1 MARLSR
7 AQLKARLCITA
18 VISCIVVVAV
28 TVFATRIRFRTDAQE
43 SLAYHAELE
52 TLKFTSSLNAQLGLV
67 VQMVKTPSIVKYME
81 NPDDPELK
89 ATAFEEFGSFKD
101 SYLSKSVFFVN
112 DKDHKFYQDLQEAY
126 LLDPT
131 KPENY
136 WYNMTMYETD
146 VYNFNI
152 NYNPDL
158 GATFLWV
165 NAVIRNSAGK
175 PVGIAGTGIPLTD
188 FINSMYSGLP
198 DNVTMY
204 IYDDKLVITG
214 AQDQSILAD
223 NIPVTDKLPDLAGL
237 EILPK
242 EITSAHSPKHE
253 FTFAPLSLVSWHL
266 VFAREYTFATAIG
279 YATGPIA
286 VCLVIIFI
294 AAAIALSMN
303 MVYSASTLK
312 TAVDDLSSG
321 NADLTRRVEL
331 NSTPFLAVMDDMVDS
346 LNRFIKKLQGIM
358 GTVKESNGSLV
369 SSGDRLH
376 ETTSATENSIVQVI
390 GSIDSIQRQIETQV
404 ESVPG
409 TANSVKQVS
418 SAIETIGGMIES
430 QSNGVSDA
438 SSAVEQM
445 IGNIASVNQ
454 SVDKMAASFEG
465 LRDNAM
471 NGINKQSA
479 VNEKIKQ
486 IEAQSDM
493 LQEANLAI
501 SSIAEQ
507 TNLLAMNAAIEA
519 AHAGEA
525 GRGFA
530 VVADEIRKL
539 SETSSAQSKTI
550 GDQLKNIKDS
560 ISEVVSASMESSS
573 AFDSVSSKI
582 DETDELVAQIKAAM
596 EEQNAGSRQIR
607 EALHSMNESTIQV
620 RKASNQME
628 SDNKAAMEQVA
639 LLRQATNGLMKDMN
653 GVSEGT
659 RKISDTGN
667 SLSAMVDE
675 VKSSIAKIGG
685 QIDQFKV

>member
-1 MARLSR
+1 MARQSR
-7 AQLKARLCITA
+7 AQLKARIFIA
-18 VISCIVVVAV
+18 AIISLIVVAAV
-28 TVFATRIRFRTDAQE
+28 TVFATRIRFRSDAQE
-43 SLAYHAELE
+43 KLAHQAHLE
-52 TLKFTSSLNAQLGLV
+52 TLQFTSSLNAQLGLV
-67 VQMVKTPSIVKYME
+67 IQMVKTPSIVKYME
-81 NPDDPELK
+81 NPDDPDLK
-89 ATAFEEFGSFKD
+89 AVAFEELGSYMD

-112 DKDHKFYQDLQEAY
+112 DKDHKFYQDLKEVY
-126 LLDPT
+126 LLDPD

-165 NAVIRNSAGK
+165 NAVIRNSAGQ

-188 FINSMYSGLP
+188 FINSMYSDLP
-198 DNVTMY
+198 KDVTMY
-204 IYDDKLVITG
+204 IYDDKLTITG
-214 AQDQSILAD
+214 AEDQSLLAEG
-223 NIPVTDKLPDLAGL
+223 IPVTDKLPDLQGQEL
-237 EILPK
+237 LPGD
-242 EITSAHSPKHE
+242 IASGHSPQHE
-253 FTFAPLSLVSWHL
+253 FTFAPLSLVNWHL
-266 VFAREYTFATAIG
+266 VFAKKYSFSAALG
-279 YATGPIA
+279 YATGPLA
-286 VCLVIIFI
+286 VCLVIIFVVG
-294 AAAIALSMN
+294 AILLSTN
-303 MVYSASTLK
+303 MIYSANTLK
-312 TAVDDLSSG
+312 AAVDDLSSG

-331 NSTPFLAVMDDMVDS
+331 GSTPFLAVMDELVDS
-346 LNRFIKKLQGIM
+346 LNRFIQKLQGIM

-369 SSGDRLH
+369 KSGDRLH
-376 ETTSATENSIVQVI
+376 ETTGQTESSII
-390 GSIDSIQRQIETQV
+390 HIINSIDSIQGQIENQV
-404 ESVPG
+404 VSVNG

-418 SAIETIGGMIES
+418 AAIGTIGGMIQS

-454 SVDKMAASFEG
+454 SVDKMAESFEG
-465 LRDNAM
+465 LRDDAK
-471 NGINKQSA
+471 NGINKQAA

-525 GRGFA
+525 GKGFA

-539 SETSSAQSKTI
+539 SETSSQQSKTI

-560 ISEVVSASMESSS
+560 ISEVVAASTESSS
-573 AFDSVSSKI
+573 AFDSVSGKI
-582 DETDELVAQIKAAM
+582 DETDELVEQIKAAM

-607 EALHSMNESTIQV
+607 EALQSMNDSTIEV
-620 RKASNQME
+620 RKASSQME
-628 SDNKAAMEQVA
+628 SENKTALEQVDR
-639 LLRQATNGLMKDMN
+639 LHEATNNLMRDMN
-653 GVSEGT
+653 GVSDGA

-667 SLSAMVDE
+667 SLGAMVQE
-675 VKSSIAKIGG
+675 VKDSISKIGS

>member
-7 AQLKARLCITA
+7 KQFNTRI
-18 VISCIVVVAV
+18 CIVALVFLVLMVLVTAAV
-28 TVFATRIRFRTDAQE
+28 TRFRFRKDAQE
-43 SLAYHAELE
+43 SLSHYAQLE
-52 TLKFTSSLNAQLGLV
+52 TLQFTSSLNAQLGLV
-67 VQMVKTPSIVKYME
+67 VQMIKTPSIVAYME
-81 NPDDPELK
+81 NPDDPQLK
-89 ATAFEEFGSFKD
+89 QTAFSEIGSFMD

-112 DKDHKFYQDLQEAY
+112 DKDLIFYQDMKPAY
-126 LLDPT
+126 TLDPN

-165 NAVIRNSAGK
+165 NAVIRNAAGK

-188 FINSMYSGLP
+188 FIKSMYTGLS
-198 DNVTMY
+198 DDVTLY
-204 IYDDKLVITG
+204 LYDDKLVVTG
-214 AQDQSILAD
+214 ADDQSILAD
-223 NIPVTDKLPDLAGL
+223 SIPVTDILPDLAGL
-237 EILPK
+237 DLLPT
-242 EITSAHSPKHE
+242 EITSQYSARHE
-253 FTFAPLSLVSWHL
+253 FLMAPLSLINWHM
-266 VFAREYTFATAIG
+266 VFAKDYNFMVALRNSAAPLAI
-279 YATGPIA
+279 
-286 VCLVIIFI
+286 CLVVILVLVSVFLVSNVI
-294 AAAIALSMN
+294 
-303 MVYSASTLK
+303 YSANTLK
-312 TAVDDLSSG
+312 EAVNDLSSG
-321 NADLTRRVEL
+321 NADLTQRVEL
-331 NSTPFLAVMDDMVDS
+331 NSTPFLPVMDELVDS
-346 LNRFIKKLQGIM
+346 LNQFIGKLQGIM
-358 GTVKESNGSLV
+358 QTVKESNSSLV
-369 SSGDRLH
+369 TSGDRLQ
-376 ETTSATENSIVQVI
+376 EVASDTEKSIAHVI
-390 GSIDSIQRQIETQV
+390 QSIDSMQSQIETQV
-404 ESVPG
+404 ESVTG
-409 TANSVKQVS
+409 TAGTVKQVS
-418 SAIETIGGMIES
+418 STIETLGDMIES

-438 SSAVEQM
+438 SSAVEEM

-479 VNEKIKQ
+479 VNEKIRQ

-525 GRGFA
+525 GKGFA

-573 AFDSVSSKI
+573 AFDSVSGKI

-596 EEQNAGSRQIR
+596 EEQNEGSKQIR
-607 EALHSMNESTIQV
+607 EALRSMNDGTIQV
-620 RKASNQME
+620 RKASEQM
-628 SDNKAAMEQVA
+628 SGDSKAVIDQVA
-639 LLRQATNGLMKDMN
+639 RLRQATNGMMKDMN
-653 GVSEGT
+653 AVSDGT

-667 SLSAMVDE
+667 SLSSMVGE
-675 VKSSIAKIGG
+675 VKDSIAKIGS
-685 QIDQFKV
+685 QMDQFKV